1 MSESEIPAIVPADV
15 AAKLMVEH
23 WAQHGFDVAA
33 SATAMIEAL
42 LPYAEITDFTP
53 DQENETGTQTPQ
65 AAHSFSQL
73 VLTPTPRPAPVI
85 APIFAKQVSCKLCG
99 GTGCKACK

>member
-33 SATAMIEAL
+33 SATAMIEAM
-42 LPYAEITDFTP
+42 LPYADFTP
-53 DQENETGTQTPQ
+53 SQEIETGTQTPSQ

-73 VLTPTPRPAPVI
+73 VLTPSPRPAPAI